1 MTVGTNIRKL
11 RKKRGLTLNQL
22 ANEIGSDV
30 GNLSRVER
38 GIQGYSDQIISKIA
52 AALNVPSAAL
62 FAEND
67 QVADLIIQTG
77 ERVAFIEFKKT
88 PPEAFDENVAS
99 AAIGVRPIPVISAVQ
114 AGQLKDMEN
123 PYSPGDGYSV
133 EYTDQKLSRWAFAL
147 EVEGESMLP
156 LFKPGDRLIVDPDL
170 APQPGDY
177 VIARNGSD
185 QATFKKYRPRGMDAN
200 GDMIFELVPLND
212 DYPTMRSDVEH
223 LIVIGVVTEHRKKLR
238 RV

>member
-1 MTVGTNIRKL
+1 MGTNIRML

-22 ANEIGSDV
+22 AAEIGSDV

-38 GIQGYSDQIISKIA
+38 GLQGYSDQIISKIA
-52 AALNVPSAAL
+52 GALNVPRAAL
-62 FAEND
+62 FADDERQLDVVLAND
-67 QVADLIIQTG
+67 DKLILF
-77 ERVAFIEFKKT
+77 ELKKT
-88 PPEAFDENVAS
+88 PEKFDQNVS
-99 AAIGVRPIPVISAVQ
+99 LSNVGVRPIPVISAVQ

-123 PYSPGDGYSV
+123 PYSPGDGYSI

-147 EVEGESMLP
+147 EVEGESMMP
-156 LFKPGDRLIVDPDL
+156 LFKPGDRIIVDPDL

-185 QATFKKYRPRGMDAN
+185 QATFKKYRPRGMGAD
-200 GDMIFELVPLND
+200 GEMIFELVPLND

>member
-1 MTVGTNIRKL
+1 ML
-11 RKKRGLTLNQL
+11 RKRRGLTLNQL

-38 GIQGYSDQIISKIA
+38 GLQGYSDQIISKLA
-52 AALNVPSAAL
+52 SALNVPQAAL
-62 FAEND
+62 FAETE
-67 QVADLIIQTG
+67 QQIDLILASDDK
-77 ERVAFIEFKKT
+77 VYLFEFKKPQT
-88 PPEAFDENVAS
+88 SSFDENVS
-99 AAIGVRPIPVISAVQ
+99 PAIPGVRPIPVISAVQ

-123 PYSPGDGYSV
+123 PYAPGDGYSI

-156 LFKPGDRLIVDPDL
+156 IFKPGDRLIVDPDL

-185 QATFKKYRPRGMDAN
+185 QATFKKYRPRGMDSK
-200 GDMIFELVPLND
+200 GEMIFELVPLND
-212 DYPTMRSDVEH
+212 DYPTMRSDIEH

>member
-1 MTVGTNIRKL
+1 MTVGTNIRML

-38 GIQGYSDQIISKIA
+38 GMQGYSDQIISKIA
-52 AALNVPSAAL
+52 GALNVPRAAL
-62 FAEND
+62 FAENEQQLD
-67 QVADLIIQTG
+67 VMLSSDDKLLLF
-77 ERVAFIEFKKT
+77 ELKKT
-88 PPEAFDENVAS
+88 PAVFDENVS
-99 AAIGVRPIPVISAVQ
+99 QAITGVRPIPVISAVQ

-123 PYSPGDGYSV
+123 PYSPGDGYSI

-147 EVEGESMLP
+147 EVEGESMMP
-156 LFKPGDRLIVDPDL
+156 IFKPGDRLIVDPDL

-185 QATFKKYRPRGMDAN
+185 QATFKKYRPRGIDSN
-200 GDMIFELVPLND
+200 GEMIFELVPLND
-212 DYPTMRSDVEH
+212 DYPIMRSDTEH

>member
-11 RKKRGLTLNQL
+11 RKERGLTLNQL
-22 ANEIGSDV
+22 ATEVGSDV

-38 GIQGYSDQIISKIA
+38 GVQGYSEQILGKIA
-52 AALNVPSAAL
+52 AALQVPIATLFLDVDHIKPKGAGPETPDNLILVPYDVNVSPAVVGA
-62 FAEND
+62 
-67 QVADLIIQTG
+67 
-77 ERVAFIEFKKT
+77 
-88 PPEAFDENVAS
+88 
-99 AAIGVRPIPVISAVQ
+99 RPVPVISAIQ

-147 EVEGESMLP
+147 EVEGESMMP
-156 LFKPGDRLIVDPDL
+156 VFKPGDRLIVDPDL

-185 QATFKKYRPRGMDAN
+185 QATFKKYRPRGIDAK
-200 GDMIFELVPLND
+200 GEMVFELVPLND
-212 DYPTMRSDVEH
+212 DYPTMRSDIEH
-223 LIVIGVVTEHRKKLR
+223 LKVIGVVTEHRKKLR

>member
-1 MTVGTNIRKL
+1 ML

-22 ANEIGSDV
+22 AAEIGSDV

-38 GIQGYSDQIISKIA
+38 GLQGYSDQIISKIA
-52 AALNVPSAAL
+52 GALNVPRAAL
-62 FAEND
+62 FADDEHQLDVVLAND
-67 QVADLIIQTG
+67 DKLLL
-77 ERVAFIEFKKT
+77 FEFKKT
-88 PPEAFDENVAS
+88 PEKFDQNVS
-99 AAIGVRPIPVISAVQ
+99 LSNVGVRPIPVISAVQ

-123 PYSPGDGYSV
+123 PYSPGDGYSI

-147 EVEGESMLP
+147 EVEGESMMP
-156 LFKPGDRLIVDPDL
+156 LFKPGDRIIVDPDL

-185 QATFKKYRPRGMDAN
+185 QATFKKYRPRGIDAK
-200 GDMIFELVPLND
+200 GEMIFELVPLND
-212 DYPTMRSDVEH
+212 DFPTMRSDTEH

-238 RV
+238 RI

>member
-1 MTVGTNIRKL
+1 MGTNIRML

-38 GIQGYSDQIISKIA
+38 GVQGYSDQIITKIA
-52 AALNVPSAAL
+52 GALSVPRAAL
-62 FAEND
+62 FAESEQQLD
-67 QVADLIIQTG
+67 IMLASDDKVMLF
-77 ERVAFIEFKKT
+77 ELKT
-88 PPEAFDENVAS
+88 QGQSAFDENVAP
-99 AAIGVRPIPVISAVQ
+99 AAAGVRPIPVISAVQ

-123 PYSPGDGYSV
+123 PYSPGDGYSI

-147 EVEGESMLP
+147 EVEGESMMP
-156 LFKPGDRLIVDPDL
+156 IFKPGDRLIVDPDL

-185 QATFKKYRPRGMDAN
+185 QATFKKYRPRGIDSN
-200 GDMIFELVPLND
+200 GEMIFELVPLND
-212 DYPTMRSDVEH
+212 DYPIMRSDIEH

>member
-1 MTVGTNIRKL
+1 ML

-38 GIQGYSDQIISKIA
+38 GLQGYSDQIISKIA
-52 AALNVPSAAL
+52 GALSVPPAAL
-62 FAEND
+62 FAENEHQIDMLLQKDD
-67 QVADLIIQTG
+67 QFFLLEI
-77 ERVAFIEFKKT
+77 KKT
-88 PPEAFDENVAS
+88 PGKFDENVAP
-99 AAIGVRPIPVISAVQ
+99 ANAGVRPIPVISAVQ

-147 EVEGESMLP
+147 EVEGESMMP

-200 GDMIFELVPLND
+200 GEMIFELVPLND

>member
-1 MTVGTNIRKL
+1 MGTNIRML

-22 ANEIGSDV
+22 ATEIGSDV

-38 GIQGYSDQIISKIA
+38 GIQGYSDQTIGKIA
-52 AALNVPSAAL
+52 SALAVPPAAL
-62 FAEND
+62 FAEN
-67 QVADLIIQTG
+67 QHQIDLILSNSEGLTF
-77 ERVAFIEFKKT
+77 VEFKKG
-88 PPEAFDENVAS
+88 FDENVTP
-99 AAIGVRPIPVISAVQ
+99 AITGARPIPVISAVQ

-123 PYSPGDGYSV
+123 PYSPGDGYST

-147 EVEGESMLP
+147 EVEGESMMP
-156 LFKPGDRLIVDPDL
+156 IFKPGDRLIVDPDL

-185 QATFKKYRPRGMDAN
+185 QATFKKYRPRGIDAK
-200 GDMIFELVPLND
+200 GEMIFELVPLND
-212 DYPTMRSDVEH
+212 DYPIMRSDTEH